1 MPKATFEQ
9 LPPVKRTMIQS
20 AIESVFLTKPTSK
33 ITVSDLVREADI
45 PRGSFYQYFEDL
57 DDVFNY
63 LFDTALRAYE
73 EEILSRVRNQRHT
86 VFSYLRVSFD
96 RDLVFLTRYP
106 YQKILTKFFSS
117 PGHHGLTYEDYIK
130 RRDTFFD
137 TLLSYLDT
145 TVFLGLDPPR
155 IKKLYFFIIQF
166 KMQTLQ
172 GVLKQKQTYEEAKQ
186 HYEWFLNLIETG
198 LQEMSKDA

>member
-1 MPKATFEQ
+1 MPKTTFEQ
-9 LPPVKRTMIQS
+9 LSQAKRTSIQS
-20 AIESVFLTKPTSK
+20 AIEAVFLSKPTSK
-33 ITVSDLVREADI
+33 ITVSDIVREAEI

-63 LFDTALRAYE
+63 LFDTAIHAYE
-73 EEILSRVRNQRHT
+73 AEILSRVRDQNHT

-96 RDLVFLTRYP
+96 RDLIFLTQFP

-117 PGHHGLTYEDYIK
+117 PGHHGLTYEDYMK

-137 TLLSYLDT
+137 TLLSHLDT
-145 TVFLGLDPPR
+145 TIFKGLEPTR

-172 GVLKQKQTYEEAKQ
+172 GVLKQKQNHDEAKQ
-186 HYEWFLNLIETG
+186 HYEWFLSLIETG
-198 LQEMSKDA
+198 LQEMNKDA